1 MPADIEPGTLLVTG
15 ASGQIGQAV
24 CRLLKA
30 TRRSFLPVDVQA
42 TAETTACDLRSKGAV
57 AALFSENS
65 IGGVIHLAA
74 ILPTAFHS
82 NPLAAVDVNLTSS
95 FELLRRSVQHRIRRF
110 VFASSMSVYGTAFD
124 SRPRTEDDP
133 ATPADPYGASK
144 RVVEVIGE
152 NLARSKAVEFVSLRI
167 ARVVGDGAR
176 QTSSPWRSQI
186 FERPSPKHPIRV
198 SFAPET
204 FLSLVHVEDV
214 ARALVTLMDSG
225 TLTYTAYN
233 TPAEKW
239 QVSELKTLIEETR
252 GLPVVLDP
260 DGADG
265 GPLCDGSRFSREF
278 DFRAKRLRERLSEV

>member
-1 MPADIEPGTLLVTG
+1 MPAEIETGTLLVTG

-24 CRLLKA
+24 CRLLKS

-42 TAETTACDLRSKGAV
+42 TGETTACDLKSKSAL

-82 NPLAAVDVNLTSS
+82 NPLAAVDLNLAAG
-95 FELLRRSVQHRIRRF
+95 FELLRQSVQHHVPRF

-124 SRPRTEDDP
+124 PRPRTEDDP

-144 RVVEVIGE
+144 RVVEVVGD
-152 NLARSKAVEFVSLRI
+152 NLARSKAIEFVSLRI
-167 ARVVGDGAR
+167 ARVVGGGAR

-186 FERPSPKHPIRV
+186 FERPAPKDPIQI

-204 FLSLVHVEDV
+204 FLSMVHVEDV
-214 ARALVTLMDSG
+214 ARSLVTLMDSQMP
-225 TLTYTAYN
+225 TYSAYN
-233 TPAEKW
+233 IPAEKW
-239 QVSELKTLIEETR
+239 QVSELKKLIEETR
-252 GLPVVLDP
+252 GLRVVLAP
-260 DGADG
+260 GGADG
-265 GPLCDGSRFSREF
+265 GPLCDGSRFSEEF
-278 DFRAKRLRERLSEV
+278 DFRAKGLRERLSEV